1 LVLAKVAKRDASK
14 ASGWAGLSAPIVFRS
29 AQRA

>member
-14 ASGWAGLSAPIVFRS
+14 ASGWAELSVPIVYRS
-29 AQRA
+29 AQGA